1 MLLYKVEDFN
11 PNYRTEAFDGR
22 EFKGLDVYAGNND
35 EKIGKIDNGLVD
47 ETGRFRYFV
56 VDTGSWIFGKK
67 VLVPVGLCRIDFRSN
82 RVYATG
88 LQNKKQAERLPRYED
103 GMSVDYDYEEEV
115 RNIYRTPTVEATPPV
130 EASLPV
136 ESTGIAGVATPV
148 SRPQPVVKED
158 YDRQAYTYE
167 KEPAMY
173 NINEQD
179 HQDFKLYEERLVT
192 SKSRRKAGEV
202 TVGKHVETQTVKTTV
217 PVEKERVIIERT
229 TPTETRISDT
239 PRDAF
244 QGEQAMRMEVYEE
257 TPDIRKETVVREEI
271 NIRKEV
277 ARDTVE
283 VKDTVRREELDLDT
297 EGSSKINEL
306 HSPDDH

>member
-11 PNYRTEAFDGR
+11 PNYRTEAFDGK
-22 EFKGLDVYAGNND
+22 EFKGLDVYAGNSD

-56 VDTGSWIFGKK
+56 VDTGFWVFGKK

-88 LQNKKQAERLPRYED
+88 LQSKEQAERLPRYED
-103 GMSVDYDYEEEV
+103 GMSVDYDYEEQV
-115 RNIYRTPTVEATPPV
+115 RNVYRTPTVEASPPV

-136 ESTGIAGVATPV
+136 EATGIVGATAPV
-148 SRPQPVVKED
+148 SRSQPVVKKDVD

-173 NINEQD
+173 QMNEQD

-192 SKSRRKAGEV
+192 SKTRRKTGEV
-202 TVGKHVETQTVKTTV
+202 TIGKHVETETVRTSV

-229 TPTETRISDT
+229 TPKDTGISQL
-239 PRDAF
+239 PNDAF
-244 QGEQAMRMEVYEE
+244 QGEQTMRMEIYEE
-257 TPDIRKETVVREEI
+257 TADVKKQTFVREEI
-271 NIRKEV
+271 NVRKEV
-277 ARDTVE
+277 TQETVE
-283 VKDTVRREELDLDT
+283 LKDTVRREELDLDT
-297 EGSSKINEL
+297 RGDSTIKK
-306 HSPDDH
+306 

>member
-1 MLLYKVEDFN
+1 M
-11 PNYRTEAFDGR
+11 
-22 EFKGLDVYAGNND
+22 DVYAGNSD

-56 VDTGSWIFGKK
+56 VDTGFWVFGKK

-88 LQNKKQAERLPRYED
+88 LQSKEQAERLPRYED
-103 GMSVDYDYEEEV
+103 GMSVDYDYEEQV
-115 RNIYRTPTVEATPPV
+115 RNVYRTPTVEASPPV

-136 ESTGIAGVATPV
+136 EATGIVGATAPV
-148 SRPQPVVKED
+148 SRPQPVVKKDVD

-173 NINEQD
+173 QMNEQD

-192 SKSRRKAGEV
+192 SKTRRKTGEV
-202 TVGKHVETQTVKTTV
+202 TIGKHVETETVRTSV

-229 TPTETRISDT
+229 TPKDTGISQL
-239 PRDAF
+239 PNDAF
-244 QGEQAMRMEVYEE
+244 QGEQTMRMEIYEE
-257 TPDIRKETVVREEI
+257 TADVKKQTFVREEI
-271 NIRKEV
+271 NVRKEV
-277 ARDTVE
+277 TQETVE
-283 VKDTVRREELDLDT
+283 LKDTVRREELDLDT
-297 EGSSKINEL
+297 RGDSTIKK
-306 HSPDDH
+306 